1 MEDLIGFVSQKAE
14 LPLPAAK
21 IVASATLHYLT
32 PHFSPLLK
40 NTIEVLLQ
48 YPDLS
53 GAERDILI
61 ATRTLFPSN
70 APSVNT
76 SPRLDD

>member
-32 PHFSPLLK
+32 PRFSPLLK
-40 NTIEVLLQ
+40 NTIDVLLE
-48 YPDLS
+48 YPNLS
-53 GAERDILI
+53 EAEKDILI
-61 ATRTLFPSN
+61 ATRTLFPTNALTVN
-70 APSVNT
+70 APT
-76 SPRLDD
+76 RLDD